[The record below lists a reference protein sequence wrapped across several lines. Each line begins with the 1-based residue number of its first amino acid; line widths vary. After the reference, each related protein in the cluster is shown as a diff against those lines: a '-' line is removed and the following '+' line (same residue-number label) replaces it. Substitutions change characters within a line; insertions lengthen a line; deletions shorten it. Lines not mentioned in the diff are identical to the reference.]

1 MSKHIKGKL
10 INYGF
15 QTPELKIEDHIF
27 GGGYGDAVVIN
38 PSGQWD
44 SAKPLYEAQADNFET
59 QGCTVWG
66 TENALEF
73 LHKFKFGTEKNYEEL
88 PPYIGAGL
96 RPESG
101 GDPNKVAQWIH
112 ENGLIE
118 EPAYQF
124 PTTLEELKSL
134 LGKPVRSDIIA
145 ECKKWPYEFR
155 HQWVLQGV
163 SDKRQR
169 MDAIKGALQYGVLGV
184 SVTAW
189 FKNEEGVY
197 IDNGMRNTHWCV
209 CYGWTDKGWKIFDSY
224 DQSEKIYSFDSV
236 ISFAKLYF
244 LEKKLTQAQK
254 QSIWDLVRAFLFGQ
268 PEELKRLE
276 RILKPEP
283 ITPNLPVVPP
293 KSPTVWLSELCKA
306 SIGLDLSVQAPNEL
320 GCADSLSRLIG
331 KIFPDFPSFLSTI
344 ALNSHLAS
352 IDKRFKRCGVKPWV
366 IIVSPTVGGNIGHCG
381 ILGDNDVIY
390 SNNSKTGKW
399 DKHWTLKKWIA
410 YYRTQKG
417 LQILLYELK

>member
-1 MSKHIKGKL
+1 MSKRIKGKL

-44 SAKPLYEAQADNFET
+44 SAKPLYEPQADNFET

-134 LGKPVRSDIIA
+134 LGKPVRPDILA

-244 LEKKLTQAQK
+244 LEKKVVHPVWTKDIASRVFDFLKDFFKNTPQEADIDKLEPILVTK
-254 QSIWDLVRAFLFGQ
+254 QP
-268 PEELKRLE
+268 PEAKVAVPPYVPPTV
-276 RILKPEP
+276 PEP
-283 ITPNLPVVPP
+283 
-293 KSPTVWLSELCKA
+293 KYKW
-306 SIGLDLSVQAPNEL
+306 
-320 GCADSLSRLIG
+320 
-331 KIFPDFPSFLSTI
+331 DFPSNVRHSVRLI
-344 ALNSHLAS
+344 ADEEGLTVEQKNTLCA
-352 IDKRFKRCGVKPWV
+352 
-366 IIVSPTVGGNIGHCG
+366 TVGAESGWKPSAKGKPNSNGTIDWGICQINDNLWIGEGKPFPSTDYVLSHPEECIRWMCG
-381 ILGDNDVIY
+381 WW
-390 SNNSKTGKW
+390 KKGKRNW
-399 DKHWTLKKWIA
+399 WIA
-410 YYRTQKG
+410 YKNGSYKKY
-417 LQILLYELK
+417 L